1 MTVVRTNIK
10 SRLSKEM
17 AQPGGIAV
25 GVAVQRAE
33 KALGAMQNQCV
44 EMVDGLL
51 GELETGYASGS
62 ATTVTKDFPNLY
74 RLSSRIID
82 IAFCLPGSQIEKAAY
97 ALCDLAD
104 RGEELGIWD
113 QACIDVH
120 ISTLKLLRHGGE
132 ALTTAQRLHMVAG
145 LRQATTRRLGK
156 PAAPGEK
163 TA

>member
-44 EMVDGLL
+44 EMV
-51 GELETGYASGS
+51 

-145 LRQATTRRLGK
+145 LRQASTRRLGK